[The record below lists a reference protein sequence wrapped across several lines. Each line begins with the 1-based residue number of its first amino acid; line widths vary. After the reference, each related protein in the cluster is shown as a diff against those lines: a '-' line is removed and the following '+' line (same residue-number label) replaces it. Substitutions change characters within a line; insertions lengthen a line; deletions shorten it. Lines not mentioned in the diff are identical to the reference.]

1 VRAGRSY
8 AHAQD
13 LTSPGFRPTPIV
25 VCPWISN
32 GAYPYCGGPSGGW
45 GPGLAS
51 SKRPTSSV
59 TDDEAAAVDYVLQHA
74 RAGDVDDVLATIDKF
89 A

>member
-1 VRAGRSY
+1 
-8 AHAQD
+8 
-13 LTSPGFRPTPIV
+13 
-25 VCPWISN
+25 
-32 GAYPYCGGPSGGW
+32 
-45 GPGLAS
+45 
-51 SKRPTSSV
+51 V